1 MISEEQL
8 EDMKKL
14 FRVLD
19 VKKESKLPVSQL
31 RRLMRALDF
40 DLDKSELQ
48 KVTEKIDPDKTGFIT
63 WDNLVLVMEDRL
75 KEVDTYED
83 FVEAF
88 TKLDKDKDGEISAPE
103 YRQMMATMRHKLTEE
118 QIEEMMAEADA
129 KGEGVVNMETFG

>member
-19 VKKESKLPVSQL
+19 VKKESKLPVSQI

-103 YRQMMATMRHKLTEE
+103 YRQMMATMGHKLTEE

>member
-1 MISEEQL
+1 MLSEEQL
-8 EDMKKL
+8 DDMRKL
-14 FRVLD
+14 FKVLD
-19 VKKESKLPVSQL
+19 VKKEQKLPVSQI
-31 RRLMRALDF
+31 RRLMRALHF

-83 FVEAF
+83 FVGAF

-103 YRQMMATMRHKLTEE
+103 YRQMMATMGHKLTEE

-129 KGEGVVNMETFG
+129 KGEGVVSMETFG

>member
-48 KVTEKIDPDKTGFIT
+48 KVAEKIDPGKTGFIT

-103 YRQMMATMRHKLTEE
+103 YRQMMATMGHKLTEE